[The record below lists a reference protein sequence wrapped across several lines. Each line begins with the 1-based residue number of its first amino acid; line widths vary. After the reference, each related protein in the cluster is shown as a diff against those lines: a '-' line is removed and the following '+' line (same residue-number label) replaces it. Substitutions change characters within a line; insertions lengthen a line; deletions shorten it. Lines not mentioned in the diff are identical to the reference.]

1 MDAAARREGPHGRA
15 AELAGHPVTDPGD
28 VRALWVT
35 IRQALLLLV
44 DGIERFLDIRPRTA
58 ELRRAEKQPERSA

>member
-1 MDAAARREGPHGRA
+1 M
-15 AELAGHPVTDPGD
+15 AE
-28 VRALWVT
+28 ALIVQLMRNY
-35 IRQALLLLV
+35 RQALLLLV